1 MREEILARA
10 RWLLGELHLPP
21 AEAMDWLRD
30 YYPELELE
38 ERARCL
44 RRAGQPPAG
53 AVAAEE

>member
-10 RWLLGELHLPP
+10 RWLLEELQLPP

-44 RRAGQPPAG
+44 RQAAQPPAA
-53 AVAAEE
+53 AVTAEE